1 MSVREVCRRG
11 QLIRDL
17 NEKYGVITDA
27 PLQFNL
33 VPESMWVHPVHRN
46 IDASIGCVE
55 NLADL
60 ARRGMKLEHLSTFK

>member
-1 MSVREVCRRG
+1 
-11 QLIRDL
+11 
-17 NEKYGVITDA
+17 VITDA

-55 NLADL
+55 NLADM